1 MLMCLKLTWSLQ
13 NCGCLGIVHSMHA
26 QSSHY
31 WVMHMHYATAGLPAV
46 LCCPTVTSSRWN
58 AVDCFVSIRVAHA
71 CLSLLWHVG
80 HIDSEFKIELD
91 KHVTAV
97 ASNLEGSKDFHAA
110 RYGLNRVLALHDII
124 ACLQGSEA
132 SADRLAD
139 ERMYYCGL
147 LEECESGLKLQSDK
161 SPATKT
167 GGL

>member
-1 MLMCLKLTWSLQ
+1 MSIKL
-13 NCGCLGIVHSMHA
+13 
-26 QSSHY
+26 
-31 WVMHMHYATAGLPAV
+31 
-46 LCCPTVTSSRWN
+46 
-58 AVDCFVSIRVAHA
+58 AHA